1 MKTPHLLLLCCS
13 AIVLGACAGGPTQNS
28 PVVALRYVAAADAF
42 TAVQQKLGDDAAKAV
57 SGVDDK
63 RNTLALDVNHSQ
75 EPTVRAFL
83 TGLDHEPQKR
93 Q

>member
-1 MKTPHLLLLCCS
+1 MKTPHLLLLCCA
-13 AIVLGACAGGPTQNS
+13 AIVLAACAGGPTRNS

-63 RNTLALDVNHSQ
+63 RNTLALNLNHSQ
-75 EPTVRAFL
+75 APMVRAFL
-83 TGLDHEPQKR
+83 TGLDHEPPKR